1 MTDNSFELQEES
13 VLQENPFRWILFPIK
28 YTRLWNLYKK
38 YEVAFWI
45 AEFIP
50 IFEDKVALGK
60 VNKKLLEYIELVFSS
75 RIYVHD
81 TSLDTVILTC
91 ELLEQVQ
98 VPEARGYFSF
108 TMCME
113 NTYKEFF
120 MNYND
125 LIRQSKGNKDGG
137 DGESLGRL
145 EYEDELRKK
154 LEDNVHFRK
163 TKEMFSSFY
172 GDNALF
178 SEKLVYYSIIKKI
191 FSCRINLIRFSFS
204 LRSNGENGESDGDDS
219 LTQLC
224 EGLDRIRRDEQY
236 QVEFCLSIVK
246 SMKTKPSNEKM
257 VTLLE
262 EAVTIEKEFILSII
276 DPDDLGI
283 EREDVVAY
291 LLYSA
296 DEILT
301 DLKYPKQFN
310 VSNPFAD
317 IFTDFPAP
325 SQEEAVARQTL
336 TQTLKA
342 AHYRTYQEI
351 SNSNH
356 FSTSQD
362 F

>member
-1 MTDNSFELQEES
+1 MTKDLLELQKEES
-13 VLQENPFRWILFPIK
+13 VLQDNPYRWILFPIK

-38 YEVAFWI
+38 YEVAFWT
-45 AEFIP
+45 AELIP
-50 IFEDKVALGK
+50 IYEDKKPMTK
-60 VNKKLLEYIELVFSS
+60 VNKKLLECMELLFSS
-75 RIYVHD
+75 RIYVHG
-81 TSLDTVILTC
+81 TGLDTIILTC

-113 NTYKEFF
+113 NIYKEFF
-120 MNYND
+120 MNYNEI
-125 LIRQSKGNKDGG
+125 IRQNAENSDENNAKVDKIA
-137 DGESLGRL
+137 
-145 EYEDELRKK
+145 YEKE
-154 LEDNVHFRK
+154 LEDKLNKNEYFNKMKDFISV
-163 TKEMFSSFY
+163 FS
-172 GDNALF
+172 DKNTLF
-178 SEKLVYYSIIKKI
+178 SEKLIYYSIIKKI
-191 FSCRINLIRFSFS
+191 FSCGVNLIRFSFS
-204 LRSNGENGESDGDDS
+204 LNVSEPGDN

-236 QVEFCLSIVK
+236 QTEFCLSIAK

-257 VTLLE
+257 IELLE
-262 EAVTIEKEFILSII
+262 EAVTIEKDFILSVI
-276 DPDDLGI
+276 DPDNIGI
-283 EREDVVAY
+283 EREDIVAY

-301 DLKYPKQFN
+301 DLKYPNQFN
-310 VSNPFAD
+310 VSNPFGNIIND
-317 IFTDFPAP
+317 LPAP
-325 SQEEAVARQTL
+325 SQEEAIARQTL

-351 SNSNH
+351 SNSNQ